1 MRTGIGA
8 QLQGSKAPILV
19 RHLLDGWRGQI
30 GWSLGIALA
39 IGLYLPLFPSLQSP
53 ALAQLMSSLPIELV
67 NTLGFD
73 QIASGAGYAQSTFFG
88 LIGFVLA
95 AIACTSWGSG
105 FIAGAEESGRLELT
119 LAHAVGRT
127 QYALESAAAL
137 VVRMLA
143 LGMVAWLLILAL
155 NAPSKLNLEV
165 INLLA
170 ASLAWVSLGVV
181 AGVCALAAG
190 ALSGRR
196 SWATGAGAG
205 TAVLGYALDVAG
217 RMSEDLGWIANFSP
231 YHWAFGGRPLA
242 EGFDWAGLGL
252 LWVLSAILIGLAVW
266 ALSRRDILG

>member
-1 MRTGIGA
+1 
-8 QLQGSKAPILV
+8 
-19 RHLLDGWRGQI
+19 LDGWRGQI

-95 AIACTSWGSG
+95 AIASTSWGSG

-119 LAHAVGRT
+119 LAHAVSRT

-143 LGMVAWLLILAL
+143 LGMVA
-155 NAPSKLNLEV
+155 
-165 INLLA
+165 
-170 ASLAWVSLGVV
+170 
-181 AGVCALAAG
+181 
-190 ALSGRR
+190 
-196 SWATGAGAG
+196 
-205 TAVLGYALDVAG
+205 
-217 RMSEDLGWIANFSP
+217 
-231 YHWAFGGRPLA
+231 
-242 EGFDWAGLGL
+242 
-252 LWVLSAILIGLAVW
+252 
-266 ALSRRDILG
+266 